1 MAKYGDYSAI
11 SQAYAVDLHYE
22 KNNRAHRTNEIS
34 IKRLIVR
41 RGQPFSITVNFTGCE
56 FNPMDDDYFLVAE
69 TGPKPTQS
77 SRTKILFPVTESIN
91 VKRWSAVTESTT
103 KTELFLIISSSPNAI
118 IGSYNL
124 YMCKKDSDPIVSY
137 HLGSIVLLFNPWCS
151 EDEVFLNS
159 DKERKEYVMNEQG
172 TIFVGCSSYIDN
184 IPWNFGQFE
193 EDILDICLKLLN
205 NSIKYETNPVRDC
218 MKRNNPVY
226 ICRVVSAMVNCN
238 DDNGILCGKWNG
250 PYSDGIYPG
259 KWTGSI
265 KILRQWNQ
273 SGCQPVLYGQCWVFA
288 AVACTVLRCLGIPTR
303 VVTNF
308 DSAHDANGNLTIDNY
323 YSEKFEMDDSD
334 DSVWNFHVWVESWIA
349 RFDLRPGNEGWQVL
363 DPTPQEK
370 SGGIYCCGPAPVKA
384 IKEADFDVGYDVPFV
399 FSEVNADVVKWLCLT
414 EESKKVKMDVKSAS
428 VGCFISTK
436 SVGSDEREDITNNY
450 KYAEGSTAER
460 QITERAHLSKRHMNV
475 QKERL
480 LYLNLNVN
488 TPVYNGST
496 VKVFVKVSNK
506 SADDRVYTLKF
517 CAKKKR
523 YNGTYE
529 KQNLKVEHKEI
540 SIKSK
545 KGKETS
551 RNFFFVQCRKLQDQ
565 TLNTCLRNNCNAQ
578 IVLQVQE
585 FPLLNHK
592 VKAEISFKNPLPVP
606 LNDCVFTLEGAGLIE
621 GEMQLKV
628 NKVNAGE
635 TAKVKAQFT
644 PKKSGERK
652 LSLDFDSDKIRNVK
666 GSKIIDIPC
675 HL

>member
-1 MAKYGDYSAI
+1 APELPPVTGYSAI

-450 KYAEGSTAER
+450 KYAEGR
-460 QITERAHLSKRHMNV
+460 K
-475 QKERL
+475 K
-480 LYLNLNVN
+480 NLHK
-488 TPVYNGST
+488 ST
-496 VKVFVKVSNK
+496 VIETCFVQTHFLFVK
-506 SADDRVYTLKF
+506 
-517 CAKKKR
+517 
-523 YNGTYE
+523 
-529 KQNLKVEHKEI
+529 
-540 SIKSK
+540 
-545 KGKETS
+545 
-551 RNFFFVQCRKLQDQ
+551 
-565 TLNTCLRNNCNAQ
+565 
-578 IVLQVQE
+578 
-585 FPLLNHK
+585 
-592 VKAEISFKNPLPVP
+592 
-606 LNDCVFTLEGAGLIE
+606 
-621 GEMQLKV
+621 
-628 NKVNAGE
+628 
-635 TAKVKAQFT
+635 
-644 PKKSGERK
+644 
-652 LSLDFDSDKIRNVK
+652 
-666 GSKIIDIPC
+666 
-675 HL
+675 